1 MMATGGDC
9 GEGKGRDRLAC
20 ARIGY
25 RSTAGRAILISDR
38 ARVGARHF
46 TCARERIVALSA
58 EEMSTFPF

>member
-9 GEGKGRDRLAC
+9 GEGKGRDRVGPNWL
-20 ARIGY
+20 

-58 EEMSTFPF
+58 EEISTFQF